1 MFAKLLKLEWS
12 ATSGLLGVL
21 SLAALGVGALL
32 TALIRFA
39 NSAPA
44 NMPDLVWAPVGTLI
58 GGGFLAIVAYAMGTQ
73 IVLLMRFYKNKF
85 SDEGYLTFTLPVT
98 AHQILLSSLL
108 NSLSW
113 PVIRVL
119 VGGAAFAMVILVGSA
134 PAGSFINREVLD
146 GMSLVFKTMLQQE
159 EVPDF
164 LISMLGSVVVTSLSS
179 LILVHAAIT
188 MGAVIAKKHK
198 ILAAFG
204 CYYGF
209 SMILG
214 IINSVLTV
222 GIGMMGTMFVV
233 TPENVFS
240 GMNVVL
246 LIEMVIYLAVAVS
259 GYILSHYLMKN
270 KLNLP

>member
-1 MFAKLLKLEWS
+1 MFAKLLKHEWK
-12 ATSGLLGVL
+12 ATSGLLGIV

-44 NMPDLVWAPVGTLI
+44 NMPDLVWAPVSTI
-58 GGGFLAIVAYAMGTQ
+58 IVGGFLAIAAYAMGTQ

-108 NSLSW
+108 NYLIW
-113 PVIRVL
+113 TVISVL
-119 VGGAAFAMVILVGSA
+119 VVVAAFAMVILVGSA

-146 GMSLVFKTMLQQE
+146 GMSLVFKAMLQQE
-159 EVPDF
+159 EVPGF
-164 LISMLGSVVVTSLSS
+164 LISMLGSLVVTSLSA

-259 GYILSHYLMKN
+259 GYFLTHYLMKN